1 MSTMST
7 EDTRST
13 EGTEARGVGGTGIR
27 TGLTLYSLSNEWWSG
42 QYDLDSMLDRVAADD
57 LGPGI
62 EIVGFQTIRTY
73 PEVTP
78 EFVRYW
84 RDGLERRGLVS
95 SCLSSNIDVGQPSG
109 RFMTDD
115 EMVDY
120 LSRQIETA
128 RLLGFHVIRIQLGA
142 SPTVIERVL
151 PTAERAD
158 VRMGMELHAPE
169 GPLTPAIAPVREL
182 YARLDSPY
190 VGFVPDFSATMRA
203 LPPGWVAQCVRSG
216 VPAGLIGAMEELWR
230 GEGTTFER
238 YNRWAEFAAARG
250 VPRRTIDGTLGTFT
264 MFGRQSIEDWREIAD
279 DIVHVHGKCY
289 GFDDAGEEPSMD
301 IPGILGILRDIGY
314 HGFISTEW
322 EGHSYLGPG
331 EIDAFAEV
339 AKQQAL
345 IRRTLRG

>member
-1 MSTMST
+1 MSV
-7 EDTRST
+7 EI
-13 EGTEARGVGGTGIR
+13 AGVGGTGIK
-27 TGLTLYSLSNEWWSG
+27 TGLTLYSLSNEWWSK
-42 QYDLDSMLDRVAADD
+42 QYDLESMLDRVAAEN

-73 PEVTP
+73 PDVTP
-78 EFVRYW
+78 EFVTYW
-84 RDGLERRGLVS
+84 RDALESRGLVA
-95 SCLSSNIDVGQPSG
+95 SCLSSNIDVGQPTG
-109 RFMTDD
+109 RNMTDD
-115 EMVDY
+115 EMVAY
-120 LSRQIETA
+120 LERQIETA

-151 PTAERAD
+151 PTAEKAD
-158 VRMGMELHAPE
+158 VKMGMEIHAPE
-169 GPLTPAIAPVREL
+169 GPLTPMIQPVREL

-203 LPPGWVAQCVRSG
+203 LPPGWVANCIKLG
-216 VPAGLIGAMEELWR
+216 VPENLIGKMDEFWR

-238 YNRWAEFAAARG
+238 YGRWAEFATSQG
-250 VPRRTIDGTLGTFT
+250 VSKDAIDGTLMTFT

-289 GFDDAGEEPSMD
+289 GFDENGEEPSMD
-301 IPGILGILRDIGY
+301 IPGILGILRDIDY
-314 HGFISTEW
+314 RGFISTEW

-331 EIDAFAEV
+331 EADGFAEV

-345 IRRTLRG
+345 IRRTLA